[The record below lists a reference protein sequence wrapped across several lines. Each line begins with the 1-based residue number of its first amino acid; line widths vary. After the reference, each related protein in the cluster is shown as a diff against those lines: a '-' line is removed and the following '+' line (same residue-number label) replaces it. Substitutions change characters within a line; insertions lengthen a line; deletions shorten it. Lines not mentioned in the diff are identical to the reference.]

1 VIHSYRFCRE
11 EGATIPEEPCP
22 KNKEYKH
29 DRNTGKKNKLGGAM
43 GRKNKTH
50 LHVDQ
55 EEAADF
61 FAKLAE
67 SIREDRESVPEYD
80 IPLRNYRKIK
90 ASLKKKPEAYHL
102 EVKVIS
108 EDQEEPEDEDL
119 NYKKLKKRMEAY
131 FEEMAHS
138 LQEEYL
144 PSREIVYV
152 FLTDSKTMT
161 SFGGYG
167 DEYYEEF
174 LQACESLRMA
184 FEEEDLQAMKEHHN
198 RLVQLRNDC
207 HGRHKS

>member
-1 VIHSYRFCRE
+1 MES
-11 EGATIPEEPCP
+11 
-22 KNKEYKH
+22 
-29 DRNTGKKNKLGGAM
+29 GGAM
-43 GRKNKTH
+43 SRKNKTH
-50 LHVDQ
+50 LNVDQ

-67 SIREDRESVPEYD
+67 SIREDKEFVPEYD

-102 EVKVIS
+102 EVKVVS

-131 FEEMAHS
+131 FEEMANS
-138 LQEEYL
+138 LQEDYL

-161 SFGGYG
+161 SYSGYG

-174 LQACESLRMA
+174 LQLCESLRMA
-184 FEEEDLQAMKEHHN
+184 FEEEDLQAMKEHHS
-198 RLVQLRNDC
+198 RLIQLSDDC
-207 HGRHKS
+207 HARHKS